1 MLVDEDDFEK
11 VTAGQKVLITMDA
24 YPGKTF
30 SATLYKIYPLLNK
43 VEQSFRVDALFD
55 EELPAKVYGLN
66 IEANIVIKDKVEALV
81 IPKQAVMK
89 GDSVL
94 LKNGKELVTVKIRK
108 GVEDKDWVQ
117 VTGGINSI
125 SQSIILQ

>member
-1 MLVDEDDFEK
+1 M
-11 VTAGQKVLITMDA
+11 LITMDA

-30 SATLYKIYPLLNK
+30 SATLHRIYPLLNK
-43 VEQSFRVDALFD
+43 VEQSFRVDAIFND
-55 EELPAKVYGLN
+55 ELPANVYGLN
-66 IEANIVIKDKVEALV
+66 IEANIVVREKVQALV

-94 LKNGKELVTVKIRK
+94 LKNGSGVIAVKIRK

-117 VTGGINSI
+117 VIEGIQSV
-125 SQSIILQ
+125 SQSIIVQ